1 MCCNAHCCICVD
13 YQYQSVAINPCHKY
27 GVHIFIYL
35 HIYIG
40 ILQISSCRKC
50 SCQQSSWLTQTSFL
64 PFHYYTSPLRKKTEV
79 AKHNCS
85 VTDKT
90 ESSEICTIGVTRQ
103 CRDEKVMLGRVET
116 EEQCFQ
122 ATKTVCTVNTVN
134 VQAQKCNYQYQ
145 PRWPVIA
152 LLSLYN

>member
-1 MCCNAHCCICVD
+1 MV
-13 YQYQSVAINPCHKY
+13 S
-27 GVHIFIYL
+27 
-35 HIYIG
+35 
-40 ILQISSCRKC
+40 ISSFIFTSILVSYK
-50 SCQQSSWLTQTSFL
+50 SVHAENVHVSSLPDLHKPHFL

-145 PRWPVIA
+145 PR
-152 LLSLYN
+152 